1 MTEAELKMFDEAL
14 EKKARDLGI
23 KMRDSKTIQNAASNI
38 LGKIKL

>member
-23 KMRDSKTIQNAASNI
+23 KMQHQIFQERLNSKIY
-38 LGKIKL
+38 LREV